1 MARRR
6 AKGEGSVT
14 EYRKGHYRAFLD
26 LGKDPAT
33 GKRIRKTFTGSSK
46 AEVIA
51 KLNKAKYEKQEGILI
66 ITKKTPLALYCTH
79 WLSVKKPNIRG
90 GTYTIYKYLV
100 EDYIRPQLGHLPID
114 EVSIIDLNNFFSKL
128 DIAQSSK
135 VRLKS
140 VLYNI
145 FKLAVKEQ
153 LLVSNVTE
161 LLDPIKNPM
170 KEVKAISVEEL
181 HKLLATAKAFN
192 PFYYIIKL
200 TVETGMRRGEVLA
213 LHWSDIDFDKKTIS
227 IKRAL
232 QNYGGYQIVG
242 EPKTAKSK
250 RTISVSS
257 ETLQELLTLRKEGC
271 EVVFSNPMGTYLYA
285 QTVYR
290 IFKKIVK
297 EAGLRDDI
305 RFHDLRHTNATFL
318 ISKGINMKT
327 VSERLGHSSITIT
340 MDRYTHGVLEEDQ
353 KAAKVIEKL
362 ID

>member
-6 AKGEGSVT
+6 AKGEGSIT
-14 EYRKGHYRAFLD
+14 EYRKGHFRAFLD

-51 KLNKAKYEKQEGILI
+51 KLNKAKYEKQEGILT
-66 ITKKTPLALYCTH
+66 ITKKTPLALYCKH
-79 WLSVKKPNIRG
+79 WLSVKKPNVRG
-90 GTYTIYKYLV
+90 GTYAIYKRIV
-100 EDYIRPQLGHLPID
+100 EEHIRPQLGHLPID
-114 EVSIIDLNNFFSKL
+114 EVTIIDLNSFFSKL
-128 DIAQSSK
+128 KIAQSSK

-153 LLVSNVTE
+153 LLASNVIE

-170 KEVKAISVEEL
+170 KEIKAISVEEL
-181 HKLLATAKAFN
+181 QKLLAIAKTYN
-192 PFYYIIKL
+192 PLYYIIKL

-232 QNYGGYQIVG
+232 QNYEGYQVVG

-257 ETLQELLTLRKEGC
+257 ETLQELLTLRKEDC
-271 EVVFSNPMGTYLYA
+271 DVVFSNPMGTYLLA
-285 QTVYR
+285 PTVYR
-290 IFKKIVK
+290 TFKRIVK
-297 EAGLRDDI
+297 KAGLRSDI
-305 RFHDLRHTNATFL
+305 RFHDLRHTNATLL

-340 MDRYTHGVLEEDQ
+340 LDRYTHGVLEEDQ